1 MKKIPSKPPWTEDRR
16 KWAHV
21 WNLSNNIHFQE
32 SEMILPLSLYNL
44 RSMANGSDFYKE
56 KETGTKIMSRVK
68 LICTISY
75 R

>member
-32 SEMILPLSLYNL
+32 SEMILPLSLYN
-44 RSMANGSDFYKE
+44 
-56 KETGTKIMSRVK
+56 
-68 LICTISY
+68 
-75 R
+75 